1 MTLELLMEPK
11 RDVKT
16 HLRNMVG
23 APEEDT
29 LVFRSG
35 CDVATV
41 GGEAGLDLRG
51 HVGVALVLA
60 DHAQVPEVVQPDAGV
75 VAGDQDSVLPWH
87 GLYARHLPP
96 AAVLAPRALD
106 VDSGVIFKLICREE
120 YHTSVIGAH
129 HHKLA

>member
-1 MTLELLMEPK
+1 ML
-11 RDVKT
+11 VKT
-16 HLRNMVG
+16 HLRNMIG

-41 GGEAGLDLRG
+41 RGEAGLDLRG

-75 VAGDQDSVLPWH
+75 VASDEDPVLPRH
-87 GLYARHLPP
+87 CLDPSHLPP
-96 AAVLAPRALD
+96 ASILTSRALD
-106 VDSGVIFKLICREE
+106 VNGRVIFKLISREE
-120 YHTSVIGAH
+120 YHTSIIGAH

>member
-1 MTLELLMEPK
+1 
-11 RDVKT
+11 
-16 HLRNMVG
+16 MVG

-29 LVFRSG
+29 LVFRSR
-35 CDVATV
+35 CDVAAV

-75 VAGDQDSVLPWH
+75 VAGDEDPVLPRH
-87 GLYARHLPP
+87 GLDPRHLSP
-96 AAVLAPRALD
+96 APVLAPRALD
-106 VDSGVIFKLICREE
+106 VDSGVIFELVSREE
-120 YHTSVIGAH
+120 YHTSIIGAH

>member
-1 MTLELLMEPK
+1 MN
-11 RDVKT
+11 VKT

-60 DHAQVPEVVQPDAGV
+60 DHAQVPQVVQPDAGV
-75 VAGDQDSVLPWH
+75 VAGDEDPVLPRHGLDARHFPPASVL
-87 GLYARHLPP
+87 AS
-96 AAVLAPRALD
+96 RALD
-106 VDSGVIFKLICREE
+106 VNGRVIFKLVSREE
-120 YHTSVIGAH
+120 YHSSIIGAH